1 MTPDKYQ
8 AAIAAARA
16 CRKMDRIALHLN
28 NHNSSDAEFHQW
40 LKDWRENIAI
50 IGRSQ
55 SILRL
60 EIEQTG
66 ANFDDVYMEA
76 IKVDRGEVNA

>member
-16 CRKMDRIALHLN
+16 YRKLNRIELGGRN
-28 NHNSSDAEFHQW
+28 TIPFVSVAERMR
-40 LKDWRENIAI
+40 LEI
-50 IGRSQ
+50 IGRAQ

-66 ANFDDVYMEA
+66 ADFDDVYLEA
-76 IKVDRGEVNA
+76 IHADKNEDIP

>member
-16 CRKMDRIALHLN
+16 YRKLNRIALHLN
-28 NHNSSDAEFHQW
+28 VVRLSDARFHEW
-40 LKDWRENIAI
+40 LEDWQDNITI